1 MRLLRACVVKWGKVG
16 VRALPFTSGQ
26 VPMQFTPQQEKRWR
40 KRTHPVQTSPPP
52 RMPFLHDVP
61 SSPGECTPMRKRQ
74 NTQPG
79 QAGPDS
85 ALRAV
90 AVALRAVAVALR
102 AVAVALR
109 AVAVA
114 LRAVAVALRHVAVA
128 LRNVAVAV
136 VHELETCS
144 PGGTPGG
151 ITDAS
156 AGSCQYRQAE
166 EGGGKASAKAGAKAA
181 Q

>member
-102 AVAVALR
+102 
-109 AVAVA
+109 
-114 LRAVAVALRHVAVA
+114 HVAVA